1 MSHGLTKTDSMFS
14 VRELPWHGLG
24 AVLEQPPRSIDEAR
38 EKSGLG
44 WAVATAPVLVERR
57 PAGTDDYGRERP
69 AELGR
74 APGYKAT
81 LRSDTGELLGIVG
94 ADYEPL
100 DNREAFRFLDELIG
114 SQLHFE
120 TAGSLWGGRR
130 VWVLARLPDWVDE
143 GGDRSG
149 TYLYVANAH
158 DGSMAVTAAV
168 TPVRIVCANTLGYA
182 LSRADGFDALRTFR
196 FRHTGGLHG
205 RLHEARR
212 VMQLTVNYAE
222 QFKRLG
228 DRLALEPI
236 SEAALRARVLDRL
249 FAVEDGMPERAARN
263 REQAKRAVMAIF
275 HGQGPAGDTRGGA
288 PDTKWC
294 AANAIAEYAD
304 FGRRYTK
311 RSNQVQRSFE
321 DTLLKQR
328 GLDLLLEA

>member
-1 MSHGLTKTDSMFS
+1 MSHGLTKTDSMFT

-24 AVLEQPPRSIDEAR
+24 AVLEQPPRSIDEALD
-38 EKSGLG
+38 KSGLG
-44 WAVATAPVLVERR
+44 WAVATAPVLVERQ
-57 PAGTDDYGRERP
+57 PAWTDGYGRERP
-69 AELGR
+69 AELER
-74 APGYKAT
+74 AQGYTAT
-81 LRSDTGELLGIVG
+81 LRSDTGGLLGIVG

-100 DNREAFRFLDELIG
+100 DNRDAFRFLDELIG

-130 VWVLARLPDWVDE
+130 VWVLARLPNWVE
-143 GGDRSG
+143 VGGDQGG

-182 LSRADGFDALRTFR
+182 LSRADGVDALRTFR
-196 FRHTGGLHG
+196 FRHTGGLQA

-222 QFKRLG
+222 QFKRLSE
-228 DRLALEPI
+228 RLALEPI
-236 SEAALRARVLDRL
+236 SERALRGRVLDRL
-249 FAVEDGMPERAARN
+249 FAVDQSMSDRSARN
-263 REQAKRAVMAIF
+263 REQATRVVMAIF
-275 HGQGPAGDTRGGA
+275 LGQGAEGDTRGSA
-288 PDTKWC
+288 PGSKWC

-304 FGRRYTK
+304 YGRRYTR

-321 DTLLKQR
+321 DTQLKQR
-328 GLDLLLEA
+328 GLELVLEA